1 MPERQSTRNARLLLL
16 MLALLE
22 FSISAW
28 GQEVTADIT
37 GSVLDPTG
45 ATIVAA
51 TVTAEDTERQTAYSV
66 ITNSAG
72 IYHIP
77 RIPVGTYALKVGTP
91 GFQTAIYHGITLVLN
106 QTARVDFRLQLGQA
120 NETVKSYQLLPCCT
134 PIQRNSAP
142 FSTRIPMLISPC
154 SHATTSS
161 WPCSL
166 PAACIPTL
174 RR

>member
-1 MPERQSTRNARLLLL
+1 MPEHQSTRKARLLLFVL
-16 MLALLE
+16 AMLV
-22 FSISAW
+22 FSISAS

-77 RIPVGTYALKVGTP
+77 RIPAGT
-91 GFQTAIYHGITLVLN
+91 
-106 QTARVDFRLQLGQA
+106 
-120 NETVKSYQLLPCCT
+120 
-134 PIQRNSAP
+134 
-142 FSTRIPMLISPC
+142 
-154 SHATTSS
+154 
-161 WPCSL
+161 
-166 PAACIPTL
+166 
-174 RR
+174 

>member
-1 MPERQSTRNARLLLL
+1 MPEHQSTRKARLLLFVL
-16 MLALLE
+16 AMLV
-22 FSISAW
+22 FSISAS

-77 RIPVGTYALKVGTP
+77 RIPSGTYALKVGAP
-91 GFQTAIYHGITLVLN
+91 GFQTAIEHGITLVLN
-106 QTARVDFRLQLGQA
+106 QTARVNFRLRLGQA
-120 NETVKSYQLLPCCT
+120 DETVE
-134 PIQRNSAP
+134 
-142 FSTRIPMLISPC
+142 
-154 SHATTSS
+154 
-161 WPCSL
+161 
-166 PAACIPTL
+166 
-174 RR
+174 